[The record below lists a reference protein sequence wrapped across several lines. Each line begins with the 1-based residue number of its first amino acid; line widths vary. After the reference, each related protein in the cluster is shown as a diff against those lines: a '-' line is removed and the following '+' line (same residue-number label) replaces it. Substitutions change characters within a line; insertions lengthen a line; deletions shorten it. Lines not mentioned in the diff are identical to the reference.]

1 MGTGKSR
8 YSADRSKGRDAERAV
23 RAGADGGAAD
33 AVRMLMVVVVK
44 GARAKR
50 SMRDRRAQERQ
61 QEGRESGG
69 CGCAPGFDH
78 DVWDV
83 WLLVMME
90 VMMRRENRRQTPKIK
105 MDGWRTESG

>member
-1 MGTGKSR
+1 M
-8 YSADRSKGRDAERAV
+8 V
-23 RAGADGGAAD
+23 
-33 AVRMLMVVVVK
+33 VVVVVVVK

-50 SMRDRRAQERQ
+50 STRDRRAEERQ

-78 DVWDV
+78 GVWDV

-90 VMMRRENRRQTPKIK
+90 VMRREMSERQTKNGRLPWT
-105 MDGWRTESG
+105 MAFPAAFSSCDNACL